1 MDYAPRC
8 SHISCSFCFWIVFA
22 ACLVLLQTPGQD
34 ADNPALATRAQDLV
48 VVQGDHF
55 VEFKSARFLKVP
67 YTVLYFG
74 AGWCPDCRRF
84 SPALVAA
91 YDRQSPTDRRFEV
104 IFISKDKSE
113 ESMLKFMRSEKMK
126 WPALAFNKIT
136 SATHLTR
143 LYSGHGIPC
152 LTVIDQTGAQVLQSK
167 SDQDATEVLDQ
178 LLRLIRDNQST
189 GR

>member
-1 MDYAPRC
+1 MDYVPRC

-48 VVQGDHF
+48 VVQLDHF

-84 SPALVAA
+84 SPAL
-91 YDRQSPTDRRFEV
+91 
-104 IFISKDKSE
+104 
-113 ESMLKFMRSEKMK
+113 
-126 WPALAFNKIT
+126 AFNKIT
-136 SATHLTR
+136 SATNLTR

-152 LTVIDQTGAQVLQSK
+152 LTVIHQTGAQVLQSK